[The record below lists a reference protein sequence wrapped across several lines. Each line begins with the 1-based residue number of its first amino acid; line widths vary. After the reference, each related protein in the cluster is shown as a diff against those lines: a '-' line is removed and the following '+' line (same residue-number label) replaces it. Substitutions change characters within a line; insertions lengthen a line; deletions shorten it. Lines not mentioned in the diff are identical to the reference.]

1 MPTRKS
7 RILLVEDD
15 RLAQKVAS
23 MILQQLNCVVD
34 IVDHG
39 IAALALLDKNKYH
52 LIFMDLGLPGLD
64 GFTLTK
70 TIRQFKDHR
79 KRQVPI
85 IALTAH
91 LEEAYRKKG
100 FEAGLT
106 HFLEKPLTL
115 RRAQA
120 MYDQYVLKQL

>member
-1 MPTRKS
+1 MSSRKS

-15 RLAQKVAS
+15 RLAQKVTS
-23 MILQQLNCVVD
+23 MILRQLDCMVD

-39 IAALALLDKNKYH
+39 IDALASLDKNKYH
-52 LIFMDLGLPGLD
+52 LIFMDLGLPDLD

-70 TIRQFKDHR
+70 TIRQFKDHP
-79 KRQVPI
+79 KHQVPI

-106 HFLEKPLTL
+106 DFLEKPLTL

-120 MYDQYVLKQL
+120 MVDQYVLKQL